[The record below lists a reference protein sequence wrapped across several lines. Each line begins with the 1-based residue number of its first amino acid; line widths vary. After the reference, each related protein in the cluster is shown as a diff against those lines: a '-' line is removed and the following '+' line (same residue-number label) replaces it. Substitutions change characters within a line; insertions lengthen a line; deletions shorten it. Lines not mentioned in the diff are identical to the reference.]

1 MYLLPFRE
9 SVAGTSRIH
18 VDDNVP
24 VHVRKVCTMKIGI
37 IFHSYSG
44 ITRSIAERVQA
55 ATGGDLIE
63 ARPRRPYTTLTA
75 YSFGCIRARA
85 EEAEPIEPS
94 TIDVAPYDLIVLGT
108 PVWAWKTT
116 PATNAAINALQN
128 CAGKRAV
135 VFATCGSQAGDAIP
149 IMERALGKKGVSV
162 VGHMVFSRKDATG
175 DQKIAGL
182 IHMVNTAAAS

>member
-1 MYLLPFRE
+1 
-9 SVAGTSRIH
+9 
-18 VDDNVP
+18 
-24 VHVRKVCTMKIGI
+24 MKIGI

-44 ITRSIAERVQA
+44 ITRSIAEKVQA

-63 ARPRRPYTTLTA
+63 ARPRRPYSTLTA

-85 EEAEPIEPS
+85 EEAEPIEPAA
-94 TIDVAPYDLIVLGT
+94 IDVAPYGLIVIGT

-135 VFATCGSQAGDAIP
+135 VFATCGSQAGEAIP
-149 IMERALGKKGVSV
+149 TMERALAKKGVSV
-162 VGHMVFSRKDATG
+162 VGHEVFSRRDATD

-182 IHMVNTAAAS
+182 IQTVKTAGAP